1 MTQRDFFP
9 PPSAASDTL
18 LTATQVLRRGAC
30 QLASLR
36 AASAGMVFGPT
47 IDDRAAMLERA
58 REELLQIE
66 HAELIYAQLT
76 GESLLS
82 AAERILDKLPAPK
95 CWLEA
100 SLARLLVCLSTRVEL
115 ELACDSA
122 ACDESALACEVE
134 HVNAA
139 HAALRDLRE
148 TSSREVDVPTAFADK
163 WLDIALQAL
172 PNEPARTHYL
182 TALQR
187 DFGVSRSSA
196 TAS

>member
-1 MTQRDFFP
+1 MTHRDFFS
-9 PPSAASDTL
+9 PPSAASDTV
-18 LTATQVLRRGAC
+18 LTATQVLRRSAC
-30 QLASLR
+30 QLAALR

-47 IDDRAAMLERA
+47 IDDRVAMLERA

-66 HAELIYAQLT
+66 RAELSYARLT
-76 GESLLS
+76 GESLLN
-82 AAERILDKLPAPK
+82 AAERILEELPAPK

-100 SLARLLVCLSTRVEL
+100 SLARLLVCLSARVEL
-115 ELACDSA
+115 ELARASA
-122 ACDESALACEVE
+122 VDDEAALACEVE

-148 TSSREVDVPTAFADK
+148 ASHPPVDVQSAFAGK

-172 PNEPARTHYL
+172 PSEPARARYL
-182 TALQR
+182 TTLER
-187 DFGVSRSSA
+187 DFGLSCSST